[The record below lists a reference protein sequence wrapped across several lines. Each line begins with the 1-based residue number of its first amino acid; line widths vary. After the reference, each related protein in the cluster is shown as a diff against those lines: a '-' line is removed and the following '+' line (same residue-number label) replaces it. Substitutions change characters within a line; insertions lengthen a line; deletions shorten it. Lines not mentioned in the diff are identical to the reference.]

1 MQHIDYFE
9 GTLQLRDVTKA
20 HLDFVLAQTTKDKR
34 ARIASLKKVKG
45 GYDLQFSSNKYLR
58 QMGRLLVA
66 KYQGEL
72 KESVRLFSRN
82 RLTQKDI
89 YRLTVMFRPLAFK
102 KGDAI
107 IYKGEHCTIVA
118 VGSHI
123 LAKPMSGR
131 KIRIRFSEQ
140 QAIRRDSCTH
150 Q

>member
-1 MQHIDYFE
+1 MEHIDYFE

-72 KESVRLFSRN
+72 KESVRLFSRS
-82 RLTQKDI
+82 RQTQKAI
-89 YRLTVMFRPLAFK
+89 YRVTVMFRPLAFK

-107 IYKGEHCTIVA
+107 VYKGEQYTIA
-118 VGSHI
+118 AIGNHI
-123 LAKPMSGR
+123 LAKPISGK
-131 KIRIRFSEQ
+131 KIRIRFSEHR
-140 QAIRRDSCTH
+140 AIRRDSYTH